1 MYLENRPNK
10 SKHMKQEV
18 LQQDNFVQSVITN
31 ILLHLLVKKPARSV
45 GHLLLTWI
53 TGYWN
58 KADQI
63 NICAICMLGFV
74 KILFCL

>member
-18 LQQDNFVQSVITN
+18 LQQDNFMQSVINN
-31 ILLHLLVKKPARSV
+31 ILLHLLVEKL
-45 GHLLLTWI
+45 GHSLLTWV
-53 TGYWN
+53 TGYRK